1 MSLKKLDYL
10 NRDQLNTI
18 HRLGTIRNANRIL
31 KNLSPYLTTFR
42 EEASNIYFL
51 NKEGREYVNS
61 QKERRKNQFVN
72 HVIMRND
79 FYIFTGFPHDWK
91 NEIKF
96 TDNEYTIICD
106 AFYKS
111 KDKYHFLEVD
121 SLQKMKA
128 NREKI
133 ENYKGLFENRT
144 LHEHFGYFPKL
155 VWITTSELRKRQ
167 LIELCKGLPYAVYT
181 TKDIK

>member
-1 MSLKKLDYL
+1 LSLKKLDYL
-10 NRDQLNTI
+10 NRDQINRI

-31 KNLSPYLTTFR
+31 KDLSPYLTTFR

-51 NKEGREYVNS
+51 NKDGREYVNS
-61 QKERRKNQFVN
+61 QKERKRNKFVN

-79 FYIFTGFPHDWK
+79 FYIFSGFPHDWK

-96 TDNEYTIICD
+96 SDDEYTIICD
-106 AFYKS
+106 SLYKS
-111 KDKYHFLEVD
+111 NGKYHFLEVD

-133 ENYKGLFENRT
+133 DNYKGLFENRT
-144 LHEHFGYFPKL
+144 FMNTL
-155 VWITTSELRKRQ
+155 
-167 LIELCKGLPYAVYT
+167 
-181 TKDIK
+181 DIFLN